1 MTRDEGIQQNQRPT
15 LALPEKFDANAWA
28 QLKNVFSPLQAPSG
42 IICIPDFAE
51 TRTTLSKALSPF
63 PLS

>member
-15 LALPEKFDANAWA
+15 SALPEKFDANAWA
-28 QLKNVFSPLQAPSG
+28 QLKNVSAPLQAPSG
-42 IICIPDFAE
+42 IICISDFAE